1 MNRMTSLKNLF
12 ATLLLLGLTLVAT
25 PGHADD
31 RAATLLGKMG
41 QATSI
46 SEGNGP
52 HLIYVF
58 FDPNCPYCHKLYEEL
73 RPYVKTGGLE
83 VRWVPVGI
91 LTRTSLG
98 KAAAIL
104 EAKSPI
110 QAFYKNEDDWNFGDT
125 PNGGIEPL
133 PKPAESA
140 VFKLNANAALLNE
153 AGISGVPVTVFRGDD
168 GKAYFFTG
176 ARDAGR
182 LAAIIKHVR

>member
-1 MNRMTSLKNLF
+1 MTSLKNLL
-12 ATLLLLGLTLVAT
+12 AALLLLGLTLVAT
-25 PGHADD
+25 PGRADD
-31 RAATLLGKMG
+31 HAATLLGKLS
-41 QATSI
+41 QATWI

-73 RPYVKTGGLE
+73 RPHVKTGGLE
-83 VRWVPVGI
+83 VRWIPVGI
-91 LTRTSLG
+91 LMRTSLG

-104 EAKSPI
+104 EAKDPL
-110 QAFYKNEDDWNFGDT
+110 QAFYQNEDDWNFGDT

-133 PKPAESA
+133 PKPTETA

-168 GKAYFFTG
+168 GKVYAFNG
-176 ARDAGR
+176 APDAGR
-182 LAAIIKHVR
+182 LAAIIKHVQ

>member
-1 MNRMTSLKNLF
+1 MNRMTLFKNLL
-12 ATLLLLGLTLVAT
+12 AALLLLGLALGAT

-31 RAATLLGKMG
+31 RAATLLGKMD

-46 SEGNGP
+46 AEGKGP

-73 RPYVKTGGLE
+73 RPHVKTGGLE
-83 VRWVPVGI
+83 VRWVPLGI

-104 EAKSPI
+104 EAKAPL
-110 QAFYKNEDDWNFGDT
+110 QALYKNEDDWNFGGT

-133 PKPAESA
+133 PKPAETTVA
-140 VFKLNANAALLNE
+140 KLDANVALLNSV
-153 AGISGVPVTVFRGDD
+153 GIRGVPVTVFRGDD

-176 ARDAGR
+176 APGAGR